1 MEILP
6 LVDKNDEIIGEA
18 SREECH
24 QKKLRH
30 RTIHVFVFNP
40 KKELLLQKRSAK
52 KDVYPGLYE
61 ASVSGHVLKGET
73 YENAAIREIK
83 EEIGIIITKKDLKK
97 QEKIE
102 ILLGPEHAFMQIF
115 VIHTD
120 KTPKLSD
127 GEVQACKWVTK
138 TELKKQIEANEKK
151 FTPEFLAAIEHF
163 LKR

>member
-1 MEILP
+1 
-6 LVDKNDEIIGEA
+6 
-18 SREECH
+18 
-24 QKKLRH
+24 
-30 RTIHVFVFNP
+30 
-40 KKELLLQKRSAK
+40 
-52 KDVYPGLYE
+52 
-61 ASVSGHVLKGET
+61 
-73 YENAAIREIK
+73 
-83 EEIGIIITKKDLKK
+83 
-97 QEKIE
+97 
-102 ILLGPEHAFMQIF
+102 MQIF